1 MKNHSIKKEENR
13 IVTRHSEEKAK
24 NKTTITASSRP
35 KRNK

>member
-1 MKNHSIKKEENR
+1 MKNQSIKKEENR

-24 NKTTITASSRP
+24 NQTITSSSRP